1 MRPKT
6 NEKGVAL
13 ILTMILLVVLS
24 VMAVSLMFV
33 ARTETWSSMNYRMMS
48 QARYSAESGINV
60 AANYLMFNY
69 VPPGGAND
77 PLASYDTSK
86 SPVTVAGTQTPV
98 VLAVSSSKSPTG
110 STYPSSSVVSA
121 FQGAVPGSLMAGN
134 ATVTYAPY
142 ATLLSMQQFNSYPG
156 SNPVTVQTWE
166 ITSDGGV
173 TGVRKS
179 DVQVS
184 AVLERGATPV
194 FAFAAFATNNG
205 CGALSFGG
213 GGTTD
218 SYDSTQYSGSGAPA
232 FQSSG
237 GNVGT
242 NGNLTESG
250 SKTTINGSL
259 STPRA
264 GVGSCSTS
272 TVTALSVN
280 GNATVTGGL
289 VELPQPIVYPPPNTP
304 TPAPPQTDMSVQKK
318 GDCTG
323 IPNCATSGAD
333 TTITGGTTAS
343 PTLLG
348 NLNLNSGA
356 ILHLAP
362 PAGYSP
368 GSDPNSPAPVVY
380 NINSISFTGNAT
392 VQIDPIP
399 GSSPAK
405 YAPILFNFA
414 GTGVSTPVDFTGGT
428 ITNTSLNPAMFQI
441 QYAGS
446 GNVVMTGGAG
456 AAGVLYA
463 PYASVKFAG
472 GGDWYGSVI
481 AQYVTDFGGAAIHYD
496 RHLQNEFFMASPW
509 VLSTFNWKSF

>member
-1 MRPKT
+1 MRKT
-6 NEKGVAL
+6 NEKGIAL
-13 ILTMILLVVLS
+13 ILTLILLLILS

-33 ARTETWSSMNYRMMS
+33 ARTETWSSMNYRMMN
-48 QARYSAESGINV
+48 QGRYSSESGISV
-60 AANYLMFNY
+60 AANYLMY
-69 VPPGGAND
+69 TYTAPGAASD
-77 PLASYDTSK
+77 PLTGYDTTK
-86 SPVTVAGTQTPV
+86 SPVTLAGTTTPV
-98 VLAVSSSKSPTG
+98 VLAVNGSKSPNG
-110 STYPSSSVVSA
+110 NTYPSSSVSSS
-121 FQGAVPGSLMAGN
+121 FQAAASGTLTAGN
-134 ATVTYAPY
+134 TTMTYAPY

-156 SNPVTVQTWE
+156 SNPVTTQTWE
-166 ITSDGGV
+166 ITSDGNV
-173 TGVRKS
+173 SGVRKAN
-179 DVQVS
+179 VEVS
-184 AVLERGATPV
+184 AVLEREATPV
-194 FAFAAFATNNG
+194 FAYAAFATNNG

-213 GGTTD
+213 GGATD
-218 SYDSTQYSGSGAPA
+218 SYDSSQYSGSGSVS

-259 STPRA
+259 SSPRA
-264 GVGSCSTS
+264 GVGTCSTS

-289 VELPQPIVYPPPNTP
+289 VELPQPIAYPPPADP
-304 TPAPPQTDMSVQKK
+304 VPAPPQTNMSVQKK
-318 GDCTG
+318 ADCTG
-323 IPNCATSGAD
+323 IPNCAASGTD
-333 TTITGGTTAS
+333 TTITGGTASS

-356 ILHLAP
+356 VLHLAP
-362 PAGYSP
+362 PAGYAP
-368 GSDPNSPAPVVY
+368 GSDPNNPSPVVF
-380 NINSISFTGNAT
+380 NVNSISFTGNAT

-399 GSSPAK
+399 GSSPAR

-414 GTGVSTPVDFTGGT
+414 GTGVSTPIDFTGGT

-446 GNVVMTGGAG
+446 GNVVLAGGAG

-463 PYASVKFAG
+463 PNASVKFTG

-481 AQYVTDFGGAAIHYD
+481 SQYVTDFGGAAIHYD
-496 RHLQNEFFMASPW
+496 RHLQTEFFMASPW

>member
-13 ILTMILLVVLS
+13 ILTMILLLVLS

-33 ARTETWSSMNYRMMS
+33 ARTETWSTMNYRMMS

-60 AANYLMFNY
+60 AANYLMYSY
-69 VPPGGAND
+69 VAPGAAND
-77 PLASYDTSK
+77 PLASYDTTK
-86 SPVTVAGTQTPV
+86 SPVMLTGTQTPV
-98 VLAVSSSKSPTG
+98 VLAVSGSKAPNG
-110 STYPSSSVVSA
+110 NTYPASA
-121 FQGAVPGSLMAGN
+121 VASGFQGAVPGSLTAYNTTM
-134 ATVTYAPY
+134 TYAPY

-156 SNPVTVQTWE
+156 SNPVTIQSWE

-173 TGVRKS
+173 NGVRKS

-194 FAFAAFATNNG
+194 FAYAAFATNNG

-213 GGTTD
+213 GGNTD
-218 SYDSTQYSGSGAPA
+218 SYDSTQYSGSGSPA

-289 VELPQPIVYPPPNTP
+289 VELPQPIIYPPPTAPN
-304 TPAPPQTDMSVQKK
+304 PAPPQTNMSVQKK
-318 GDCTG
+318 ASCTG
-323 IPNCATSGAD
+323 IPNCSASGSD
-333 TTITGGTTAS
+333 TIITGGTTSS
-343 PTLLG
+343 PALLG

-356 ILHLAP
+356 TLHLAP
-362 PAGYSP
+362 PVGYTP
-368 GSDPNSPAPVVY
+368 GSDPNNPAPVVF
-380 NINSISFTGNAT
+380 NVNSISITGNAT

-414 GTGVSTPVDFTGGT
+414 GTGVSTPIDFTGST
-428 ITNTSLNPAMFQI
+428 ITNPSLNPAIFQI

-446 GNVVMTGGAG
+446 GNVTLTGGSG
-456 AAGVLYA
+456 ASGVLYA
-463 PYASVKFAG
+463 PNASVKFTG

-481 AQYVTDFGGAAIHYD
+481 AQYVTDLGGAAIHYD
-496 RHLQNEFFMASPW
+496 RHLQSEFFRASPW
-509 VLSTFNWKSF
+509 VLSTFNWKTF